1 MLHWGLSPLRV
12 GALTRLPFDMS
23 GDDHQERKPR
33 STIGTAMALS
43 KDEQR
48 TLEEIERALLDDDP
62 KFAASVNLDQVRHH
76 RAFSGGLGFLLGL
89 ALLLVGAIAT
99 QAVVAIGVVVSVA
112 GFLVMIA
119 ALARLFGWS
128 LHD

>member
-1 MLHWGLSPLRV
+1 
-12 GALTRLPFDMS
+12 
-23 GDDHQERKPR
+23 
-33 STIGTAMALS
+33 MALS

-76 RAFSGGLGFLLGL
+76 RVLAGGLGFLLGL
-89 ALLLVGAIAT
+89 VLLLVGAITT
-99 QAVVAIGVVVSVA
+99 QAVVAIGVAVSVA
-112 GFLVMIA
+112 GFVVMLV

-128 LHD
+128 FSD

>member
-1 MLHWGLSPLRV
+1 
-12 GALTRLPFDMS
+12 
-23 GDDHQERKPR
+23 
-33 STIGTAMALS
+33 MALS

-99 QAVVAIGVVVSVA
+99 QAVVAIGVAVSVA

>member
-1 MLHWGLSPLRV
+1 
-12 GALTRLPFDMS
+12 
-23 GDDHQERKPR
+23 
-33 STIGTAMALS
+33 MALS

-62 KFAASVNLDQVRHH
+62 KFAASVNLDQLRHH
-76 RAFSGGLGFLLGL
+76 RLLSGGLGFLLGL

-99 QAVVAIGVVVSVA
+99 QAVVAIGVAVSVA

-128 LHD
+128 LRD